1 MAFLSR
7 FKRQQVPIAAESED
21 GKGYN
26 DTPVKFLTLRSGL
39 MGVLASMGG
48 FIFGYDT
55 GKNITVFILEEIW
68 NSFTDAVVRSNIRV
82 PCDVGL
88 SSSLFGKRQ
97 SL

>member
-7 FKRQQVPIAAESED
+7 FKRQQAPISPESED

-26 DTPVKFLTLRSGL
+26 DNPVRFLTLRSGL

-55 GKNITVFILEEIW
+55 GKTSITLLQK
-68 NSFTDAVVRSNIRV
+68 A
-82 PCDVGL
+82 
-88 SSSLFGKRQ
+88 
-97 SL
+97 